1 MGIVIFIIGL
11 GFGLFGFSQI
21 IYPLFFVL
29 PKIKR
34 LQKEN
39 KLKKPIPIYTVLL
52 APIIWTILII
62 GSILIVQSYFSNYQG
77 TYLIALGI
85 MLVVVIAQIPK
96 KNKNLEVDFME
107 TWKDYLKEDA

>member
-1 MGIVIFIIGL
+1 M

-21 IYPLFFVL
+21 IYPLFVAL
-29 PKIKR
+29 PKIRK

-39 KLKKPIPIYTVLL
+39 KFKKPIPIYTILL
-52 APIIWTILII
+52 APIIWTILIV
-62 GSILIVQSYFSNYQG
+62 GSILIVQNYFLNYQR

-96 KNKNLEVDFME
+96 KNKDLEVDFME